1 MPITIYA
8 QPVSWMLAEIVL
20 FPILWGLLTSHA
32 TRIKANRI
40 LNAALLLGAIYIIL
54 HITLL
59 DRSAAERADF
69 VSPPFLLLQKAWSE
83 NREIFR
89 SLFLNV
95 LLFEPLGA
103 ALVHLLSGKQ
113 AQWMRILTSTLVGL
127 AVSLAIEYCQFHF
140 SFGNAEADDV
150 ICNTLGALVGALSCL
165 FQKRNTG
172 VKKWIG

>member
-8 QPVSWMLAEIVL
+8 QPVPWMLAEIVL
-20 FPILWGLLTSHA
+20 FPILWGLLTSYA
-32 TRIKANRI
+32 SRIKANKI
-40 LNAALLLGAIYIIL
+40 LNSLLLLGIIYVVL

-59 DRSAAERADF
+59 DRSVAERADF

-103 ALVHLLSGKQ
+103 AFVHLLPEKWSRGIC
-113 AQWMRILTSTLVGL
+113 ILTATLLGL
-127 AVSLAIEYCQFHF
+127 VASLAIEYCQFHF
-140 SFGNAEADDV
+140 SVGNAEADDV
-150 ICNTLGALVGALSCL
+150 ICNTLGALFGALSCL
-165 FQKRNTG
+165 FKMRNTEAQNG
-172 VKKWIG
+172 